1 MKGLLHRRHL
11 ATFFSATGFALM
23 GVDLLMTRNFFSHI
37 GELMV
42 LSVLCLAAGIVVD
55 RQPKVQRQKSE
66 AASGTPRRRGK
77 R

>member
-1 MKGLLHRRHL
+1 MKGFLHRRHL
-11 ATFFSATGFALM
+11 AIFFSATGFALM

-42 LSVLCLAAGIVVD
+42 LSVLCLAAGIVFD
-55 RQPKVQRQKSE
+55 RQPKVQRQQSE
-66 AASGTPRRRGK
+66 ATSPPRRQGK